1 MFSVSYYNV
10 GFFTEPINYGG
21 LLLLFLSFIRIKEG
35 FISSDTPTIPRNK
48 IKSVYLKSPMFS
60 YPRVV
65 IYFDGPEGKVLR
77 RNISVKYK
85 KEAEQI
91 LAEEGLLKS

>member
-1 MFSVSYYNV
+1 
-10 GFFTEPINYGG
+10 
-21 LLLLFLSFIRIKEG
+21 
-35 FISSDTPTIPRNK
+35 
-48 IKSVYLKSPMFS
+48 MFS

-65 IYFDGPEGKVLR
+65 VYFDGPEGKVLR

-91 LAEEGLLKS
+91 LTEEGLLKS